1 MAAAIIYF
9 HSPALWELFAWL
21 HEVSTIM
28 QTGMKPGEININS
41 VNVLSSDAVPVS
53 LEIRFIAIN
62 IFFWSSLLQRNFN
75 TEN

>member
-1 MAAAIIYF
+1 
-9 HSPALWELFAWL
+9 
-21 HEVSTIM
+21 M

-62 IFFWSSLLQRNFN
+62 IFF
-75 TEN
+75 